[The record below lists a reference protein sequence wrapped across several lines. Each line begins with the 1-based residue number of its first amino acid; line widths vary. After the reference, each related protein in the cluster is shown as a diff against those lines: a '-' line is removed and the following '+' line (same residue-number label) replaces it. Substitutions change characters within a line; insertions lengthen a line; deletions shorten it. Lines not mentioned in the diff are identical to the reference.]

1 MKDIAMIGGIFETEE
16 GAKGFQNLLIDD
28 SIVVKFYMPNAQ
40 MPILYW
46 VANQQLVDNLKETL
60 DAGSAV

>member
-1 MKDIAMIGGIFETEE
+1 MKEIAMIGGIFETEE
-16 GAKGFQNLLIDD
+16 GAKGFQNLLEDD
-28 SIVVKFYMPNAQ
+28 SVVVKFYIPNAQ

-60 DAGSAV
+60 DA

>member
-1 MKDIAMIGGIFETEE
+1 MKEIAMICGIFETEE
-16 GAKGFQNLLIDD
+16 GAKGFQNLLIGD

-60 DAGSAV
+60 DA

>member
-16 GAKGFQNLLIDD
+16 GAKGFQNLLISD
-28 SIVVKFYMPNAQ
+28 SVVVKFYMPNAQ

-60 DAGSAV
+60 DA